1 VAADIR
7 PNDFS
12 INGLGASREFVRAI
26 FEADKGDVLQP
37 YRVGDAY
44 VVATVTDVEKEGV
57 QSVAKA
63 RATVEPVLRNEKKA
77 AQIKQKIGK
86 VSSLDAV
93 AAAYNQQLQTVD
105 SLRFNGERNPA
116 LGYELKVLG
125 AAFNPDNRGKVV
137 PEALEG
143 QAGVY
148 ALRVNN
154 VGTTAVMAGSIED
167 QRRNL
172 QLQAR
177 QSMQYRPPT
186 EVLKKS
192 ADIKDNR
199 AKFY

>member
-1 VAADIR
+1 M
-7 PNDFS
+7 
-12 INGLGASREFVRAI
+12 
-26 FEADKGDVLQP
+26 
-37 YRVGDAY
+37 
-44 VVATVTDVEKEGV
+44 
-57 QSVAKA
+57 
-63 RATVEPVLRNEKKA
+63 RNQKKA

-86 VSSLDAV
+86 PASLDAV
-93 AAAYNQQLQTVD
+93 SSALNQPVQTVD
-105 SLRFNGERNPA
+105 SLRFNDQRNPA
-116 LGYELKVLG
+116 LGYELRVLG

-148 ALRVNN
+148 VLRVDN
-154 VGTTAVMAGSIED
+154 VGTTSVMAGSIED
-167 QRRNL
+167 QRNAMRM
-172 QLQAR
+172 QSR